1 MGGTN
6 VSCKQEKAVVYTEKN
21 TKSVPILTIINKKRA
36 GSIQASEKLPTCPSP
51 KLTLTLT
58 SDLK

>member
-6 VSCKQEKAVVYTEKN
+6 VSCKEEKAVVYTEKN

-36 GSIQASEKLPTCPSP
+36 GSI
-51 KLTLTLT
+51 
-58 SDLK
+58 